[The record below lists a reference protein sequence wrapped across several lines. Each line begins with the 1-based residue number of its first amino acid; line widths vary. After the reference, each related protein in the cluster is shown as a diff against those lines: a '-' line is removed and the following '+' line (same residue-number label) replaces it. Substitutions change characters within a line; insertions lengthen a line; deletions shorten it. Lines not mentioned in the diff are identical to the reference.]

1 MHETNWKD
9 PSQIGAYVLA
19 ILIIS
24 CTVMLFDL
32 IYGYQSFS
40 NPDLQTTQFIISINI
55 AFLIPIT
62 IIISN
67 NYTKKNNQKW
77 VKSIISSNMC
87 NILHY
92 AKEIQDIH
100 DNDKLDFK
108 PSKGV
113 RTRNFSIGDYLL
125 RLSNNI
131 IQTINFAYT
140 SDMVNNKKLTQ
151 NIIDVLPE
159 LHPMLI
165 GLYPFDNDLL
175 NKNFKNC
182 WPKFHDEI
190 IEFCE
195 YIIKTF
201 DGDLINSNDLTC
213 SYIKHLKN
221 KM

>member
-1 MHETNWKD
+1 MT
-9 PSQIGAYVLA
+9 
-19 ILIIS
+19 
-24 CTVMLFDL
+24 
-32 IYGYQSFS
+32 
-40 NPDLQTTQFIISINI
+40 
-55 AFLIPIT
+55 
-62 IIISN
+62 
-67 NYTKKNNQKW
+67 
-77 VKSIISSNMC
+77 
-87 NILHY
+87 
-92 AKEIQDIH
+92 
-100 DNDKLDFK
+100 
-108 PSKGV
+108 
-113 RTRNFSIGDYLL
+113 
-125 RLSNNI
+125 
-131 IQTINFAYT
+131 TINLKVYVQKILALGIIAYT
-140 SDMVNNKKLTQ
+140 SDMVNNKKLTH

-165 GLYPFDNDLL
+165 GLYPFDSDLL